1 MVATK
6 TALRFVCWCVC
17 LLPALRS
24 IAADAVIVVAP
35 DASSHVQ
42 LAAREVRRYV
52 YLRTGEL
59 LPIRSA
65 AKSGRDV
72 IRLLKDGGL
81 PAQTYRLKTDIAA
94 AGHRELTLAGG
105 SDVAVLYAA
114 YRFAETLGVRFY
126 LHGDVLPDRKI
137 PFGLPDLDEAHA
149 PLFETRGILPFH
161 DFSEG
166 PDWWEADDYK
176 AHFTQLVK
184 MRMNFMG
191 LHCYPEGSAGPEP
204 LVWIGHPDDV
214 DQGGKVRFSSPSF
227 WAATSSCAWGDAPV
241 RTSDFA
247 SGASRL
253 FEEDDFGPS
262 VTCGHRPLPKTPE
275 ACNEVFERASHMLR
289 DAFQYGRRLGVK
301 VCVGTEMPLHIP
313 ASVQARLRKKGL
325 DPQNQAVREAVY
337 EGVFRRIA
345 RAYPIDY
352 YWLWTPETWTWAGA
366 SQAEIDATAR
376 DLEAAIA
383 ALKKAGN
390 PFRLGTCGWVLGP
403 AQDRGLFD
411 RLLPKNAAMSCINRK
426 IGFDW
431 VDEEF
436 SRIQNRPK
444 WAIPWL
450 EDDGAMVLPQLWT
463 GRMRRDAAD
472 ARSYGCSG
480 LIGIH
485 WRTKILAPNLSAL
498 AQSAWSPRGWNSATE
513 RTPLS
518 KRKRDLACADFYA
531 DMSAAWF
538 GPEVAAD
545 VADFFARHDGS
556 GGADRALQGQAVL
569 PRPATWLYGPG
580 AIVASREPWSE
591 ASKHYAFVDE
601 LAALRPRVRGAG
613 NLARF
618 DYWLNT
624 FRYMRAL
631 AEVACARGTLDVA
644 LEHVGAE
651 KDAARKKTQSQSE
664 ALPARIHLARAW
676 ETMMMHLL
684 AATDTSGELGTIANL
699 EQSTRGA
706 RKFVEGRDQE
716 LVDLL
721 GEPLPEIARVST
733 RYQGEPRI
741 IVPTLRSVVVQGETL
756 TLKVIVLDNAPPTEA
771 RLFWRQLGAGE
782 FRDVP
787 LRHVGRGVYEVKL
800 PLVPVEGAEYYIRA
814 RTVAG
819 KELVWPATAPIMNHT
834 LVEMIG
840 P

>member
-1 MVATK
+1 
-6 TALRFVCWCVC
+6 
-17 LLPALRS
+17 
-24 IAADAVIVVAP
+24 
-35 DASSHVQ
+35 
-42 LAAREVRRYV
+42 
-52 YLRTGEL
+52 
-59 LPIRSA
+59 
-65 AKSGRDV
+65 
-72 IRLLKDGGL
+72 
-81 PAQTYRLKTDIAA
+81 
-94 AGHRELTLAGG
+94 
-105 SDVAVLYAA
+105 
-114 YRFAETLGVRFY
+114 
-126 LHGDVLPDRKI
+126 
-137 PFGLPDLDEAHA
+137 
-149 PLFETRGILPFH
+149 
-161 DFSEG
+161 
-166 PDWWEADDYK
+166 
-176 AHFTQLVK
+176 
-184 MRMNFMG
+184 
-191 LHCYPEGSAGPEP
+191 
-204 LVWIGHPDDV
+204 
-214 DQGGKVRFSSPSF
+214 
-227 WAATSSCAWGDAPV
+227 
-241 RTSDFA
+241 
-247 SGASRL
+247 
-253 FEEDDFGPS
+253 
-262 VTCGHRPLPKTPE
+262 
-275 ACNEVFERASHMLR
+275 
-289 DAFQYGRRLGVK
+289 
-301 VCVGTEMPLHIP
+301 
-313 ASVQARLRKKGL
+313 
-325 DPQNQAVREAVY
+325 
-337 EGVFRRIA
+337 
-345 RAYPIDY
+345 
-352 YWLWTPETWTWAGA
+352 
-366 SQAEIDATAR
+366 
-376 DLEAAIA
+376 
-383 ALKKAGN
+383 
-390 PFRLGTCGWVLGP
+390 
-403 AQDRGLFD
+403 
-411 RLLPKNAAMSCINRK
+411 MSCINRK

-676 ETMMMHLL
+676 ETMMMHLR